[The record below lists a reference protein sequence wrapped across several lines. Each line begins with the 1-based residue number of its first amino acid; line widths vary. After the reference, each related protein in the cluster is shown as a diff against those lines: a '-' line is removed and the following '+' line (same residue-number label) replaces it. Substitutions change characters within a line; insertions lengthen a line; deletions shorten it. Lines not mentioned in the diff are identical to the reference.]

1 MEIPDFLK
9 PLPPGYKKPRLATLV
24 EEYVKMFGY
33 DCSTE
38 NCYLSNEEMEAVFEQ
53 CIKEKRTFN
62 DVMGFDD
69 ESLDPD
75 DDL

>member
-1 MEIPDFLK
+1 MTVPDFLK
-9 PLPPGYKKPRLATLV
+9 PLPSDHKKSRLEILM
-24 EEYVKMFGY
+24 EEYEKMFGRNY
-33 DCSTE
+33 DTISCI
-38 NCYLSNEEMEAVFEQ
+38 LSDEEMEAVFEQ